1 MKEQPV
7 AKLAKSPTKAV
18 LVPLMTSFRRIFT
31 NSHTTPATGP
41 REKEQMSTGTSL
53 KSSS

>member
-1 MKEQPV
+1 MEAGSTMAQPT

-18 LVPLMTSFRRIFT
+18 EVPLSSSLITTFK

-41 REKEQMSTGTSL
+41 R
-53 KSSS
+53 